1 MHETRTRR
9 NQEIRQRMQENSI
22 HEEIRTYKQN
32 WIHHFDRI
40 ETGGLPKQTFNY
52 GPRGTSDNGRPRKKW
67 R

>member
-1 MHETRTRR
+1 
-9 NQEIRQRMQENSI
+9 MQENSI